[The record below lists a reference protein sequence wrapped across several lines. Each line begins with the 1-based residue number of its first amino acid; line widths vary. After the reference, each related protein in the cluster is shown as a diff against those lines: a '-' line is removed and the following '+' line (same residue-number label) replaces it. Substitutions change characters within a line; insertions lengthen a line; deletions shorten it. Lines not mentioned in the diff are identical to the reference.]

1 MEKVY
6 KVKWKQ
12 GDGYIVAVT
21 NGVGDGPIHI
31 STDGPNEGLDREQ
44 TITVETGVG
53 ATHDITPPLFENIAE
68 RESLYDSDGEQLM
81 TNDSLG
87 LMSIVS
93 KSVEVLVKQKGKRIR
108 FRTKDGSRLL
118 GKDNTMFNCLKHI

>member
-12 GDGYIVAVT
+12 GDGYIVAMT
-21 NGVGDGPIHI
+21 TGVGNGPIHI

-44 TITVETGVG
+44 AITIETDVG
-53 ATHDITPPLFENIAE
+53 ATPGITPSQIEEIVE
-68 RESLYDSDGEQLM
+68 REILCASDGEQLISA
-81 TNDSLG
+81 DGLE
-87 LMSIVS
+87 LMSIIS
-93 KSVEVLVKQKGKRIR
+93 KFAEVLVKQKGKRIR
-108 FRTKDGSRLL
+108 FCTKEGNRLL